1 MQPYRES
8 GALKPIYLI
17 LWQLGVTPCYRGYYY
32 AASAALWAK
41 LQPEALLLITKC
53 LYPDVAKQYQT
64 DWRCVERNLR
74 TIIDIAWK
82 QNSALLSAL
91 AGFTLTKKPCCT
103 QFISIL
109 ARALELPAKNES
121 YGYSASK
128 SDEKDLFIR

>member
-8 GALKPIYLI
+8 ESLRPIYRI

-32 AASAALWAK
+32 AASAILLAK
-41 LQPEALLLITKC
+41 LQPEALLFITKY
-53 LYPDVAKQYQT
+53 LYPDIAKQYQT

-91 AGFTLTKKPCCT
+91 AGFTLTKKPCCA

-109 ARALELPAKNES
+109 TRALELSPENES
-121 YGYSASK
+121 EGCSAPK
-128 SDEKDLFIR
+128 SDERDLFIR